1 MIKAGNGTM
10 KTRDD
15 RTAFAQNP
23 RLNLPVLLRWL
34 LMVFVLAGPGHAYA
48 ADTKCTGLNGS
59 MGTIK
64 LQLPASVSFDPEGDF
79 KPYMSP
85 PAKFDYTCSASD
97 GASHTVG
104 IIRLGDMSPLSNA
117 LNKAGLKL
125 EVLVSDSSGG
135 GESVWDFSVAT
146 PAEYVN
152 VGSSYIST
160 TGNRTMTVRTR
171 LTRDQTKP
179 KPNPGFYLVPGL
191 TSFKLIPDY
200 YSTKIGPFL
209 ETPPTRLQ
217 YVPAC
222 FVRTS
227 LGTNNVNFGPVLT
240 TDVDSTFSR
249 SIAFH
254 VIADVNKSCNNGA
267 FGNLLDSYTVSVTGG
282 TTNYYLKLPLKV
294 SFILNNGG
302 EASSDRKS
310 ILLYKKDTHTKNG
323 LKLQI
328 TNASNSNTPVTFGE
342 ISLPDSLSA
351 NKFGEFNG
359 NGSKWSTDNIYNA
372 VLSSTGEQVIT
383 GKYQA
388 QVTVKVDY
396 Y

>member
-15 RTAFAQNP
+15 RPSSALSR
-23 RLNLPVLLRWL
+23 RLNLPALLRWL
-34 LMVFVLAGPGHAYA
+34 LVVFVLTGPGYVYA
-48 ADTKCTGLNGS
+48 VDMKCIGLNGS
-59 MGTIK
+59 TGTIK
-64 LQLPASVSFDPEGDF
+64 LQLPASVSFDPEGDL
-79 KPYMSP
+79 KPYISP

-97 GASHTVG
+97 SVSHTVG
-104 IIRLGDMSPLSNA
+104 IIRLGDMSPLIGV

-135 GESVWDFSVAT
+135 GESVWDFSVAI
-146 PAEYVN
+146 PVEYVN

-179 KPNPGFYLVPGL
+179 KPNPGFYVIPGL

-249 SIAFH
+249 SIAFN
-254 VIADVNKSCNNGA
+254 VIADVNKSCNNGT
-267 FGNLLDSYTVSVTGG
+267 FGNLLGSYTVSVTGG
-282 TTNYYLKLPLKV
+282 TINYYFELPLKV

-302 EASSDRKS
+302 EVSSDRKS
-310 ILLYKKDTHTKNG
+310 ILLYKESTSDKNG
-323 LKLQI
+323 LQLEIKAPDG
-328 TNASNSNTPVTFGE
+328 NPVTFNE
-342 ISLPDSLSA
+342 ASLPV
-351 NKFGEFNG
+351 NKFGSFQ
-359 NGSKWSTDNIYNA
+359 GSEGGGTWNIINSYQA
-372 VLSSTGEQVIT
+372 VLSSTGGQVKT
-383 GKYQA
+383 GKYSA

>member
-1 MIKAGNGTM
+1 M

-15 RTAFAQNP
+15 WPSFALSC

-34 LMVFVLAGPGHAYA
+34 LMMSVLAGPGHAYA

-64 LQLPASVSFDPEGDF
+64 LQLPASVSFDPEGDL
-79 KPYMSP
+79 KPYLSS

-104 IIRLGDMSPLSNA
+104 IIRLGDMSPLINA

-125 EVLVSDSSGG
+125 EFLVSDSSGG
-135 GESVWDFSVAT
+135 GESVWDFSVKN

-152 VGSSYIST
+152 VGSSYIGT
-160 TGNRTMTVRTR
+160 TGNRTMTFRTR

-179 KPNPGFYLVPGL
+179 KPNPGFYAVPGL

-200 YSTKIGPFL
+200 YSTRIGPFL
-209 ETPPTRLQ
+209 ETPPVRLQ

-222 FVRTS
+222 FVRTR
-227 LGTNNVNFGPVLT
+227 LGTNKVNFGPILT
-240 TDVDSTFSR
+240 SDVDSTVSR
-249 SIAFH
+249 RIDFN
-254 VIADVNKSCNNGA
+254 VIADVNKSCNNGT
-267 FGNLLDSYTVSVTGG
+267 FGNLLGSYTVSVTGG
-282 TTNYYLKLPLKV
+282 TTNYYLELPLKV

-310 ILLYKKDTHTKNG
+310 ILLYKESTSDKNG
-323 LKLQI
+323 LQLEIKAPDG
-328 TNASNSNTPVTFGE
+328 NPVTFNE
-342 ISLPDSLSA
+342 ASLPV
-351 NKFGEFNG
+351 NEFGIFQGAEG
-359 NGSKWSTDNIYNA
+359 GGTWNIINTYQA
-372 VLSSTGEQVIT
+372 VLSSTGEQVKT
-383 GKYQA
+383 GKYSA

>member
-1 MIKAGNGTM
+1 M

-15 RTAFAQNP
+15 WPSFALSC

-34 LMVFVLAGPGHAYA
+34 LMMSVLAGPVHAYA

-64 LQLPASVSFDPEGDF
+64 LQLPASVSFDPEGDL
-79 KPYMSP
+79 KLYLSP

-104 IIRLGDMSPLSNA
+104 IIRLGDMSPLIDA

-135 GESVWDFSVAT
+135 GESVWDFSVKN

-152 VGSSYIST
+152 VGSSYIGT
-160 TGNRTMTVRTR
+160 TGNRTMTFRTR

-179 KPNPGFYLVPGL
+179 NPNPGFYVVPGL

-200 YSTKIGPFL
+200 YSTRIGPFL
-209 ETPPTRLQ
+209 ETPPVRLQ

-222 FVRTS
+222 FVRTR
-227 LGTNNVNFGPVLT
+227 LGTNKVNFGPILT
-240 TDVDSTFSR
+240 SDVDNTFSR
-249 SIAFH
+249 RIDFN
-254 VIADVNKSCNNGA
+254 VIADVNKSCNNGT
-267 FGNLLDSYTVSVTGG
+267 FGNLLGSYTVSVTGG
-282 TTNYYLKLPLKV
+282 TTNYYLELPLKV

-310 ILLYKKDTHTKNG
+310 ILLYKESTSDKNG
-323 LKLQI
+323 LQLEIKAPDG
-328 TNASNSNTPVTFGE
+328 NPVTFNE
-342 ISLPDSLSA
+342 ASLPV
-351 NKFGEFNG
+351 NEFGIFQGAEG
-359 NGSKWSTDNIYNA
+359 GGAWNIINTYQA
-372 VLSSTGEQVIT
+372 VLSSTGEQVKT
-383 GKYQA
+383 GKYSA

>member
-1 MIKAGNGTM
+1 M

-15 RTAFAQNP
+15 WPSFVLSC

-34 LMVFVLAGPGHAYA
+34 LMMSVLAGPGHAYA

-64 LQLPASVSFDPEGDF
+64 LQLPASVSFDPEGDL
-79 KPYMSP
+79 KPYLSP

-104 IIRLGDMSPLSNA
+104 IIRLGDMSPLIGA

-135 GESVWDFSVAT
+135 GESVWDFSVKT

-152 VGSSYIST
+152 VGSSYIGT
-160 TGNRTMTVRTR
+160 TGNRIMTFRTR

-179 KPNPGFYLVPGL
+179 KPNPGFYVVPGL

-200 YSTKIGPFL
+200 YSTRIGPFL
-209 ETPPTRLQ
+209 ETPPVRLQ

-222 FVRTS
+222 FVQTR
-227 LGTNNVNFGPVLT
+227 LGTNKVNFGPILT
-240 TDVDSTFSR
+240 SDVDSTFSR
-249 SIAFH
+249 RIDFN
-254 VIADVNKSCNNGA
+254 VIADVNKSCNNGT
-267 FGNLLDSYTVSVTGG
+267 FGNLQGSYTVNVTGG
-282 TTNYYLKLPLKV
+282 TTNYYLELPLKV

-310 ILLYKKDTHTKNG
+310 ILLYKESTSDKNG
-323 LKLQI
+323 LQLEIKAPDG
-328 TNASNSNTPVTFGE
+328 NPVTFNE
-342 ISLPDSLSA
+342 ASLPV
-351 NKFGEFNG
+351 NEFGIFQGAEG
-359 NGSKWSTDNIYNA
+359 GGTWNIINTYQA
-372 VLSSTGEQVIT
+372 VLSSTGEQVKT
-383 GKYQA
+383 GKYSA

>member
-1 MIKAGNGTM
+1 M

-15 RTAFAQNP
+15 RPSFALSC

-34 LMVFVLAGPGHAYA
+34 LMMSVLAGPGHAYA

-64 LQLPASVSFDPEGDF
+64 LQLPASVSFDPQGDL
-79 KPYMSP
+79 KPYLSP
-85 PAKFDYTCSASD
+85 PSKFDFTCSASD

-104 IIRLGDMSPLSNA
+104 IIRLGDMALLIDA

-125 EVLVSDSSGG
+125 EILVSDSSGG
-135 GESVWDFSVAT
+135 GESVWDFSVKT
-146 PAEYVN
+146 PVEYVN
-152 VGSSYIST
+152 VGSSYIGT
-160 TGNRTMTVRTR
+160 TGNRIMTFRTR

-179 KPNPGFYLVPGL
+179 KPAPGFYVVPGL

-209 ETPPTRLQ
+209 ETPPIRLQ

-222 FVRTS
+222 FVRTR
-227 LGTNNVNFGPVLT
+227 LGTNNVNFGPILT
-240 TDVDSTFSR
+240 SDVDSSFSR
-249 SIAFH
+249 RIDFN
-254 VIADVNKSCNNGA
+254 VIADVNKSCNNGT
-267 FGNLLDSYTVSVTGG
+267 FGNLQGSYTVSVTGE
-282 TTNYYLKLPLKV
+282 TKNYYLDLPLKV

-310 ILLYKKDTHTKNG
+310 ILLYKESTSDKNG
-323 LKLQI
+323 LQLEIKAPDG
-328 TNASNSNTPVTFGE
+328 NPVTFNE
-342 ISLPDSLSA
+342 ASLPV
-351 NKFGEFNG
+351 NEFGIFQGAEG
-359 NGSKWSTDNIYNA
+359 GGTWNIINTYQA
-372 VLSSTGEQVIT
+372 VLSSTGEQVKT
-383 GKYQA
+383 GKYSA

>member
-1 MIKAGNGTM
+1 M

-15 RTAFAQNP
+15 WPSFALSC

-34 LMVFVLAGPGHAYA
+34 LMMSVLAGPGHAYA
-48 ADTKCTGLNGS
+48 ADTKCTGLNRS

-64 LQLPASVSFDPEGDF
+64 LQLPASVSFDPEGDL
-79 KPYMSP
+79 KPYLSS

-104 IIRLGDMSPLSNA
+104 IIRLGDMSPLIDA

-135 GESVWDFSVAT
+135 GESVWDFSVKN

-152 VGSSYIST
+152 VGSSYIGT
-160 TGNRTMTVRTR
+160 TGNRTMTFRTR

-179 KPNPGFYLVPGL
+179 KPNPGFYVVPGL

-200 YSTKIGPFL
+200 YSMRIGPFL
-209 ETPPTRLQ
+209 ETPPVRLQ

-222 FVRTS
+222 FVRTR
-227 LGTNNVNFGPVLT
+227 LGTNKVNFGPILT
-240 TDVDSTFSR
+240 SDVDSTVSR
-249 SIAFH
+249 RIDFN
-254 VIADVNKSCNNGA
+254 VIADVNKSCNNGT
-267 FGNLLDSYTVSVTGG
+267 FGNLLGSYTVSVTGG

-310 ILLYKKDTHTKNG
+310 ILLYKESTSDKNG
-323 LKLQI
+323 LQLEIKAPDG
-328 TNASNSNTPVTFGE
+328 NPVTFNE
-342 ISLPDSLSA
+342 ASLPV
-351 NKFGEFNG
+351 NEFGIFQGAEG
-359 NGSKWSTDNIYNA
+359 GGAWNIINTYQA
-372 VLSSTGEQVIT
+372 VLSSTGEQVKT
-383 GKYQA
+383 GKYSA